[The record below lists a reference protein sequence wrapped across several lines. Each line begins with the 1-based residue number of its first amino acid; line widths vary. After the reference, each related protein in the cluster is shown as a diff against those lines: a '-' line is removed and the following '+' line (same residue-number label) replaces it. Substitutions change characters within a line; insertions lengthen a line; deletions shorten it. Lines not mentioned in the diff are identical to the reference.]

1 MDEII
6 IVGSGAAA
14 TAAALEL
21 VRQGLRPVILDV
33 GYTNPES
40 GVRVEENLYDYRRR
54 QDSFDLHIGSSY
66 SGLGSILSGEAGI
79 AKLNAPNMAFVTR
92 DAARLGPLE
101 QENFHAVQSF
111 ALGGLGN
118 AWGAGLY
125 RWVDA
130 DLRNFPIDLADLEP
144 YFNALTQEAG
154 ISGADDD
161 LTPFFGSPGGLLP
174 PLALSHNAN
183 RVYSAYRRRREGLRD
198 RGLTLGAPRAAVLST
213 PKDGRPACDYSNLEF
228 WQSQPYV
235 YTPAVTLKRL
245 IAAGQVDYRPGLL
258 VRGWTENESGVAVH
272 AIELAT
278 GQEIEVPASAVLVA
292 AGAINTARLA
302 LQSRQDTRSKLPL
315 LENPILQIPLVLPAS
330 IGRRLDAHAFGLVQ
344 LNLVWES
351 PGDRSLLQGSL
362 IELTAPMRAEFF
374 GRFPLSARANL
385 ALMRSMLPAMLMLQL
400 YYPAWTQP
408 PAWLSLR
415 PDGDL
420 RIEAQPHQLD
430 LGQVGELLRLLRPL
444 GLWTHPALIQQPPT
458 GHAVHY
464 AGTLPMQT
472 APGPYQC
479 DPTGRLYGTHRVYI
493 ADSASFT
500 TLSAKNMSLGMMAN
514 AMRIAAGAARGRHGE
529 HPLQDML
536 RPGRTSP
543 EPQNSRAP
551 IYPSQGP
558 KITVLITGA
567 NGFIARNLAK
577 TLRQA
582 GVRVVGTS
590 RTARPVAGFDRVYQ
604 ATLGDSLRSALD
616 AEPIDAVVHGA
627 LYSGQNAYTV
637 NVDGTTRWLEEV
649 EAAGVP
655 LQIFLSTLSAEPDA
669 LSDYGRAKYE
679 LEQRFTAAQ
688 QIVVRLGVVVG
699 DGGMYARIRSS
710 AMRLPVTP
718 LLDGGR
724 QLLYV
729 LGIDTLC
736 YALRDALLAQGAALR
751 GEAWN
756 LIQPQPVT
764 LREMVEA
771 INRRTLLLPV
781 PAKPVLAALRVAE
794 SVPLLHLPVTSTNV
808 RGLIQQGQRRFP
820 SDLARFGYSEQSLSA
835 LIAAVEKPSR

>member
-1 MDEII
+1 M
-6 IVGSGAAA
+6 
-14 TAAALEL
+14 
-21 VRQGLRPVILDV
+21 
-33 GYTNPES
+33 
-40 GVRVEENLYDYRRR
+40 
-54 QDSFDLHIGSSY
+54 
-66 SGLGSILSGEAGI
+66 
-79 AKLNAPNMAFVTR
+79 
-92 DAARLGPLE
+92 
-101 QENFHAVQSF
+101 
-111 ALGGLGN
+111 
-118 AWGAGLY
+118 
-125 RWVDA
+125 
-130 DLRNFPIDLADLEP
+130 
-144 YFNALTQEAG
+144 
-154 ISGADDD
+154 
-161 LTPFFGSPGGLLP
+161 
-174 PLALSHNAN
+174 
-183 RVYSAYRRRREGLRD
+183 
-198 RGLTLGAPRAAVLST
+198 LST

-245 IAAGQVDYRPGLL
+245 IATGQVDYRPGVL
-258 VRGWTENESGVAVH
+258 VRSWTETESGVAVH
-272 AIELAT
+272 ATELAT
-278 GQEIEVPASAVLVA
+278 GQDIEVPSSMVLVA

-302 LQSRQDTRSKLPL
+302 LQSRQDTRSRLPL

-344 LNLVWES
+344 LNLVWEPS
-351 PGDRSLLQGSL
+351 GDRSLLQGSL

-408 PAWLSLR
+408 PAWVSLR
-415 PDGDL
+415 SEGDL

-464 AGTLPMQT
+464 AGTLPMQN

-479 DPTGRLYGTHRVYI
+479 DPMGRLYGTRRVYI

-514 AMRIAAGAARGRHGE
+514 AMRIAAGAARGMNGE
-529 HPLQDML
+529 HPLQDTL
-536 RPGRTSP
+536 RPGHTSP
-543 EPQNSRAP
+543 EPLNNRSPQG
-551 IYPSQGP
+551 PSQGP
-558 KITVLITGA
+558 SRITVLITGA
-567 NGFIARNLAK
+567 NGFIARHLAK
-577 TLRQA
+577 TLGQA
-582 GVRVVGTS
+582 GMRVVGTS
-590 RTARPVAGFDRVYQ
+590 RAARPVAGFDRVYQ
-604 ATLGDSLRSALD
+604 ASLGDSLRPALD

-637 NVDGTTRWLEEV
+637 NVDGTTRWLEEA

-724 QLLYV
+724 QLIYV

-736 YALRDALLAQGAALR
+736 YALRDALLAQDAALR

-771 INRRTLLLPV
+771 INRRTLLLSV
-781 PAKPVLAALRVAE
+781 PAKPVLAALRLAE

-820 SDLARFGYSEQSLSA
+820 SDLARFGYPEQSLNA
-835 LIAAVEKPSR
+835 LIAAVEKPSD